1 MNVKFLKKRKLKKK
15 KNFILSLMNNTY
27 VFISSWQLI
36 VRKIL
41 VYCEQEQLVDI
52 KVRVHRETGEAEGQ
66 LKEL

>member
-1 MNVKFLKKRKLKKK
+1 MNVKFFKKRKLKKK

-52 KVRVHRETGEAEGQ
+52 KARVHRETGEAEGQ

>member
-1 MNVKFLKKRKLKKK
+1 
-15 KNFILSLMNNTY
+15 MNNTY
-27 VFISSWQLI
+27 MFISSWQLI

-66 LKEL
+66 LKELQRARVK